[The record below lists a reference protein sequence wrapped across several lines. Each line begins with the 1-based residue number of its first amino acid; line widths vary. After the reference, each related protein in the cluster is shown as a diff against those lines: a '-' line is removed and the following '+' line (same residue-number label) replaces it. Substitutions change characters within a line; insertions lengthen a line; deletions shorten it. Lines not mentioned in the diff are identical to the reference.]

1 MRLGKALASCLEHP
15 AVGFAARLALV
26 SAFLLSGILKAL
38 DFPAAVGEVRALA
51 GFEPAALFAVLVIA
65 AQIGG
70 SVLVLLGGMSAVIG
84 AALLAGFTA
93 LATLLGHPFWTKAGV
108 EQVRDLTTFFEHF
121 GLIGGFLLA
130 AILVSSRR
138 APE

>member
-1 MRLGKALASCLEHP
+1 MRPGWPFAPWLAHP
-15 AVGFAARLALV
+15 AVGFVARLALV
-26 SAFLLSGILKAL
+26 SAFLVSGILKAL
-38 DFPAAVGEVRALA
+38 DFPAAVAEVRALA
-51 GFEPAALFAVLVIA
+51 GLEPAELVAALVIA
-65 AQIGG
+65 TQIGG
-70 SVLVLLGGMSAVIG
+70 SVLVLLGSLPAMIG

-138 APE
+138 APA